1 MRHLSWR
8 LAVILS
14 LFSFL
19 PSLTSGDST
28 YATFCSKTGKY
39 KANSTYE
46 SNVQFVTNY
55 LANYASFTSGTGF
68 AKMAYGDAPDE
79 VYGLGLCRSDT
90 PDNVTCYECLSTA
103 SVVAPTLCP
112 YDKDAAFFYDGC
124 IMRFSDQNFL
134 AFSFD
139 EVVESRLEP
148 LSQVFFDFSG
158 NDPLVTLNNT
168 STVKPFTVA
177 KSFDGLVNLLINKT
191 AEQAAASDGVRI
203 GKKVAT
209 GEAMFD
215 AGDHQTT
222 VYSLVQCTPDL
233 TRLECSG
240 CLKQVKDVLA
250 LRVRGALGGRVAG
263 VRCNARF
270 EVYPFYVGEAMVRIE
285 SLEAPSPAPLPS
297 TPPPK
302 AIVPAISTSSNKR
315 GTKTRVWIVAV
326 IVSLIF
332 LPFCIFVAFMWIR
345 SRRGDQRNMNSPQS
359 QEAVTERAASI
370 WKIEEGSSEFSM
382 FGFSQVADATN
393 NFSDGNKLGEGGFGR
408 VYMGQLQNGLEIA
421 VKRLNPH
428 SGQGLNEIFSF
439 LNMLDFTKILN
450 YCCHIC
456 VDTTK
461 GALLNWNRRRHIIEG
476 IAQGLLYLHKHSRLR
491 VIHRDLK
498 ASNIL
503 LDDNMN
509 PKISDFGLARIFGS
523 NETHANTSRVV
534 GTHGYMAPEY
544 ASEGLFSVKSD
555 VFSFGVLLLEIITGK
570 RNVGFNQTG
579 NFPNL
584 IGYAWLQWKQDKWS
598 EIVDPCLDVKDKD
611 KDIMRFISIALMCVQ
626 DDAIDRP
633 TMTDVTSLLM
643 NESVSL
649 PDPKQP
655 AYFNVRAM
663 NKWKYPLEVQEIN
676 NSVNDVTTSPK
687 AI

>member
-1 MRHLSWR
+1 MRPLSWR

-46 SNVQFVTNY
+46 SNVQFVTSY

-68 AKMAYGDAPDE
+68 ATMTYGDVPDE

-134 AFSFD
+134 DFSFD
-139 EVVESRLEP
+139 EVVESRLAGGALTTRLEP
-148 LSQVFFDFSG
+148 ISQVLFDFSG

-168 STVKPFTVA
+168 NTVKPFTVA

-215 AGDHQTT
+215 AAGDHQTT

-270 EVYPFYVGEAMVRIE
+270 EVYPFYVGEATVRIE
-285 SLEAPSPAPLPS
+285 GLEAPSPAPLPS
-297 TPPPK
+297 TLPPK
-302 AIVPAISTSSNKR
+302 AIVPAISMPSSSNNKR
-315 GTKTRVWIVAV
+315 G
-326 IVSLIF
+326 
-332 LPFCIFVAFMWIR
+332 
-345 SRRGDQRNMNSPQS
+345 N
-359 QEAVTERAASI
+359 
-370 WKIEEGSSEFSM
+370 
-382 FGFSQVADATN
+382 
-393 NFSDGNKLGEGGFGR
+393 
-408 VYMGQLQNGLEIA
+408 
-421 VKRLNPH
+421 
-428 SGQGLNEIFSF
+428 
-439 LNMLDFTKILN
+439 
-450 YCCHIC
+450 
-456 VDTTK
+456 
-461 GALLNWNRRRHIIEG
+461 
-476 IAQGLLYLHKHSRLR
+476 
-491 VIHRDLK
+491 
-498 ASNIL
+498 
-503 LDDNMN
+503 
-509 PKISDFGLARIFGS
+509 
-523 NETHANTSRVV
+523 
-534 GTHGYMAPEY
+534 
-544 ASEGLFSVKSD
+544 
-555 VFSFGVLLLEIITGK
+555 
-570 RNVGFNQTG
+570 
-579 NFPNL
+579 
-584 IGYAWLQWKQDKWS
+584 
-598 EIVDPCLDVKDKD
+598 
-611 KDIMRFISIALMCVQ
+611 
-626 DDAIDRP
+626 
-633 TMTDVTSLLM
+633 
-643 NESVSL
+643 
-649 PDPKQP
+649 
-655 AYFNVRAM
+655 
-663 NKWKYPLEVQEIN
+663 
-676 NSVNDVTTSPK
+676 
-687 AI
+687 